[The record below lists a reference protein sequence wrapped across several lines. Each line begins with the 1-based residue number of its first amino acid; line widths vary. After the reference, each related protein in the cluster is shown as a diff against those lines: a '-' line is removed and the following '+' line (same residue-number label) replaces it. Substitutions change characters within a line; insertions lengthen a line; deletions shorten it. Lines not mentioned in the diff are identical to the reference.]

1 MVTICMY
8 VLTVNVHLLFGR
20 RGSTTQ
26 IEMTET
32 LGWGD
37 YLTIGIYFAVV
48 LVVGIL
54 STCRP
59 NRGSSQGYFLAGKNM
74 HWIPIGASIYASNIG
89 APMFIGLAGSAAA
102 SGLAVTIY
110 EWHAAFFLIALGWL
124 FVPVYVSCGSF
135 TTPQYL
141 RKRYGG
147 KRIRIYSSIMSLIGY
162 ILFNISIEIFT
173 GAMFLQ
179 QILGWNLYL
188 SVVIILS
195 VTAVYTIVGGLAAV
209 IYTDTLQTVV
219 LIVGATILFITSW
232 VDVGGWGALHDKFM
246 TSAANYTLTNT
257 SLYSCGLP
265 RDDSFHIVRDAVTG
279 DIPWPGALLGL
290 SFLGMYVW
298 CQDQLIVQRCLSAR
312 NMNHAKGG
320 ALLGGLLKLTSF
332 LMFVIPGMVSRI
344 KYPQEVACADPDKCF
359 EVCQNRA
366 GCSNLAYP
374 LLVLRILPEGIRGL
388 MLAALLA
395 ALMSSLTSILNSASS
410 VITLDVWRMY
420 RKKAKD
426 TELMIVGRVTV
437 LILVVTSIL
446 WLPVMEKVQGGQF
459 WAYMQSIRSYLI
471 PPWCILFILGVF
483 WKRTTEAGG
492 FWGLIICLVIGIIR
506 MVLDFVYMPPNC
518 GSGEPDTRP
527 DIVSKVD
534 FLHFATI
541 LGVIAIIVMVVISF
555 LTEPRPERKLRRVTF
570 WTRNDPQEPE
580 LDSEDEEMEDEA
592 DDTEKGR
599 AGEDTGAMDNF
610 KRYCYNWV
618 CGTTD
623 KPKEKQTPEQKR
635 ALRAKLTSIHQT
647 KFLRK
652 ALNAGAI
659 ALATFTVFLIGFFY

>member
-1 MVTICMY
+1 M
-8 VLTVNVHLLFGR
+8 
-20 RGSTTQ
+20 
-26 IEMTET
+26 
-32 LGWGD
+32 
-37 YLTIGIYFAVV
+37 
-48 LVVGIL
+48 
-54 STCRP
+54 
-59 NRGSSQGYFLAGKNM
+59 
-74 HWIPIGASIYASNIG
+74 
-89 APMFIGLAGSAAA
+89 
-102 SGLAVTIY
+102 
-110 EWHAAFFLIALGWL
+110 
-124 FVPVYVSCGSF
+124 SF
-135 TTPQYL
+135 Q
-141 RKRYGG
+141 
-147 KRIRIYSSIMSLIGY
+147 
-162 ILFNISIEIFT
+162 IEIFT

-265 RDDSFHIVRDAVTG
+265 REDSFHIVRDAVTG

-570 WTRNDPQEPE
+570 WTRNDAQEPDLE
-580 LDSEDEEMEDEA
+580 SEDEEMEDEA